1 VTEVA
6 QGFVVSNGPAFAPD
20 GRTAY
25 FADTMGRR
33 LLAFALAQDGQPD
46 GQRVLAELAEGS
58 GYPDGLTVDSAG
70 DLYVG
75 HWDGARISR
84 WSPDGRLLAEIPL
97 PARNVTSL
105 AFGSADLRTAL
116 VTTAALFPGQPEESG
131 LPWNGDLLSF
141 RAAVPGSV
149 EPVLAPNWLD

>member
-6 QGFVVSNGPAFAPD
+6 RGFTVSNGPAFAPD

-25 FADTMGRR
+25 FADTLARR
-33 LLAFALAQDGQPD
+33 LLAFPLATDGAPGAARPFAD
-46 GQRVLAELAEGS
+46 LPEGT
-58 GYPDGLTVDSAG
+58 GYPDGMTVDSAG
-70 DLYVG
+70 DLFVG

-84 WSPDGRLLAEIPL
+84 WSPDGRLVDQIAL

-105 AFGSADLRTAL
+105 AFGGADLRTAL
-116 VTTAALFPGQPEESG
+116 VTTAALFPGQPEDAT

-141 RAAVPGSV
+141 RAGVGGLA
-149 EPVLAPNWLD
+149 EPLLAPDWAG